1 MKKLVL
7 AAFAICIFI
16 TGCEERNFLNEESQ
30 ILYDYKQKLPSDPLF
45 TNYIKSTTLL
55 MYNFGETN
63 VDVSLLSDELKKV
76 TNVSEFESFASKY
89 FNNPNEVVNQFKNYN
104 SFRENLFDKYEKLQG
119 IQEANLEDLIKS
131 SIENLPEMSSVNQ
144 IYNSALGTKN
154 GNSRTQFGQCEDQ
167 LAADEQTCVEG
178 AVTAAAFCGILSP
191 TLIGALGC
199 GAAVLVA
206 DAVCHN
212 AAKRDYG
219 ICKKYE

>member
-1 MKKLVL
+1 M
-7 AAFAICIFI
+7 
-16 TGCEERNFLNEESQ
+16 
-30 ILYDYKQKLPSDPLF
+30 

-55 MYNFGETN
+55 IYNFGETN
-63 VDVSLLSDELKKV
+63 VDVSLLTDELKKV
-76 TNVSEFESFASKY
+76 TNVLEFEEFASKY
-89 FNNPNEVVNQFKNYN
+89 FSNPDEIVNQFKNYN

-119 IQEANLEDLIKS
+119 IQEVNLEELIKS
-131 SIENLPEMSSVNQ
+131 SIKNLPEVNSVGQ
-144 IYNSALGTKN
+144 IYNTAKRDSYK
-154 GNSRTQFGQCEDQ
+154 NSRTQFGECEDQ

-206 DAVCHN
+206 DAVCHR

-219 ICKKYE
+219 ICQKYQ